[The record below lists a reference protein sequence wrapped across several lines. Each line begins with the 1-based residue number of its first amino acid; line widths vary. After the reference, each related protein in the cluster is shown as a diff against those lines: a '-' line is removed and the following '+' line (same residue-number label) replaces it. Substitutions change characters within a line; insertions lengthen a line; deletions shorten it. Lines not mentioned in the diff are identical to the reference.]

1 MSHPNRIGAKLRT
14 LIRARGF
21 TIYQACKAMG
31 IRNAELYKTVNDANP
46 LTPATAARLHRIG
59 IDGRALYLEQASLKL
74 ERYEKAEAVLL
85 DVTERLCRTAAK

>member
-1 MSHPNRIGAKLRT
+1 MSHPNGIGAKLRT
-14 LIRARGF
+14 MLRARGL
-21 TIYQACKAMG
+21 TVYRASKAMD
-31 IRNAELYKTVNDANP
+31 IRNNEFYKTVNETNP

-85 DVTERLCRTAAK
+85 DVTERLCRTDAK